1 MQLIFLQMTSRK
13 QFKHLTILSHLG
25 SHISEVHFSTVL
37 WISLSNNNNK
47 KKLCIFRQ
55 NNLKAFK
62 TFSLFR
68 KHACCSSFCF
78 KKCRKNSVMRG
89 SFVKNEEARW
99 WSTSD
104 LDTKLLSLQICLYLT
119 RKCGYR
125 VFEGYFFII
134 KWFVNLISQYK
145 TLHITFFFFLIKV
158 LQLNTKSPKKTGKNW
173 GISET
178 TALNCITIHEDEK

>member
-125 VFEGYFFII
+125 VFEGYFFI